1 MSDADHTT
9 LGDLAYRIGFA
20 LGELDT
26 KVRGKAG
33 AAARET
39 PAGARRSSGDGGRE
53 TATDIEPLLIRA
65 TETWLLSR
73 LLRPRPIRWPMAI
86 LAGLG
91 ATALSDLV
99 RRFETPDAPEE
110 DIDEIAFRYA
120 AGIATA
126 SAYAAVLYPR
136 LSGNP
141 LTRGLLFGLVEVLAA
156 PHGGIVVLGR
166 KLAPTLKLPLEGL
179 ALPVDDDAGPLAH
192 LAFGAGLGLLYRGGD
207 DPDAE
212 PDDDEPDDDDQ

>member
-1 MSDADHTT
+1 MSDPDNTT
-9 LGDLAYRIGFA
+9 LGDLAYRIGYA
-20 LGELDT
+20 LGELDK

-33 AAARET
+33 AAAPET
-39 PAGARRSSGDGGRE
+39 PAETGPPSGDGGRE

-73 LLRPRPIRWPMAI
+73 LLRPRPVRWPMVI

-99 RRFETPDAPEE
+99 RRFETPDAQSD

-136 LSGNP
+136 LSGRP
-141 LTRGLLFGLVEVLAA
+141 LTRGLLFGLIEVLAA
-156 PHGGIVVLGR
+156 PHGGVVVLGR
-166 KLAPTLKLPLEGL
+166 KLAPTIKLPLQGL
-179 ALPVDDDAGPLAH
+179 ALPVDDEAGPLAH
-192 LAFGAGLGLLYRGGD
+192 LAFGAGLGLLYRGGG
-207 DPDAE
+207 DPDLE
-212 PDDDEPDDDDQ
+212 PDEEPDDDDQ